1 MSSRLCV
8 KNLPKGADERRL
20 REVFSRKGE
29 VTDAKVIRI
38 RARLLIGAGVGLDWL
53 VLVFLEENIV
63 GSLVWAG

>member
-20 REVFSRKGE
+20 REVFWRKGE